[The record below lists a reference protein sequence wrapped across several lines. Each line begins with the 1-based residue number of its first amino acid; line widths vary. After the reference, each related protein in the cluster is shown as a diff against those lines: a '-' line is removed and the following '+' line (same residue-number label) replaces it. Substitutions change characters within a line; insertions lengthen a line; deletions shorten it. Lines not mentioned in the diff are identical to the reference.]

1 MFGIENGFD
10 IIIGNPP
17 YSVRFSDI
25 EKKQLKKRYPDVPDF
40 ESSNYF
46 ILDSK
51 DT

>member
-25 EKKQLKKRYPDVPDF
+25 EKTIKEKI
-40 ESSNYF
+40 S
-46 ILDSK
+46 
-51 DT
+51 